1 MTDLYDTDRASP
13 ETVRALLVRVLSTR
27 EPFGDVVAKLRGEC
41 RVVPL
46 RTEAEVAAE
55 LLDIMQEYFRDRHAP
70 QWYRF
75 QRAEKICSEP
85 TRPAPSRTREAIAL
99 EVLTLLAGDAGCSAY
114 GFGPG
119 KERQLTFNVPD
130 GVGGKELLDLLAAFN
145 NAEDPPPSSHPANAL
160 TDHDRDARPEDAEA
174 LACPGCGR
182 PMARVGGPGARRGW
196 TCVHCNAAGDPEEDH
211 PDACGCE
218 EAESLK
224 AQIAALDKQLA
235 ALRARNFD
243 LAMQAGRI
251 RKLARSHEVQ
261 ALFEAIDEEP

>member
-1 MTDLYDTDRASP
+1 MNERKPSED
-13 ETVRALLVRVLSTR
+13 VMR
-27 EPFGDVVAKLRGEC
+27 ELC
-41 RVVPL
+41 
-46 RTEAEVAAE
+46 EAVDGWCGLEGVEA
-55 LLDIMQEYFRDRHAP
+55 QP
-70 QWYRF
+70 QWAPDAKRVWSAVNAYRAAK
-75 QRAEKICSEP
+75 QP
-85 TRPAPSRTREAIAL
+85 RTRAAIAL
-99 EVLTLLAGDAGCSAY
+99 EVMNKLAGKAGCSAY

-130 GVGGKELLDLLAAFN
+130 GVGGKELLDLLTAFN

-160 TDHDRDARPEDAEA
+160 TDHDRDARPEEAEA
-174 LACPGCGR
+174 LPCPGCGR
-182 PMARVGGPGARRGW
+182 SMARVGGPGARRGW

-218 EAESLK
+218 EAEGLK
-224 AQIAALDKQLA
+224 AQIAALDKQLS